1 MSIQKKAGF
10 VKKMTVLTRY
20 VFVSGRAVGPGPLGI
35 ENHILKLSSIQW
47 VGRDLEVFYLMGH

>member
-20 VFVSGRAVGPGPLGI
+20 LFVSGRAVDPRPYGI
-35 ENHILKLSSIQW
+35 ENCVLKFSTI
-47 VGRDLEVFYLMGH
+47 